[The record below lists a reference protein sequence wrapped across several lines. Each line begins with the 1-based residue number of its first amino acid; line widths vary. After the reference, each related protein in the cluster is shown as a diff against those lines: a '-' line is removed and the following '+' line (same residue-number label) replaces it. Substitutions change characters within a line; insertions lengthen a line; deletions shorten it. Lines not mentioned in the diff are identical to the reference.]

1 MEGYTLY
8 GNYYNGSNDY
18 LTYEDNGER
27 WLCVYQGI
35 FQHPKY
41 AAVRFLGN
49 VNITRRQFYKSKKQL
64 SKIARHVGESIVL
77 YEYHVSNEKE
87 YNPIDTLLT
96 DLGYDQGLI
105 NNIKDAVLTNSS
117 SPTIKIGE
125 IVEF

>member
-1 MEGYTLY
+1 M
-8 GNYYNGSNDY
+8 
-18 LTYEDNGER
+18 
-27 WLCVYQGI
+27 
-35 FQHPKY
+35 
-41 AAVRFLGN
+41 RFLGN